1 LKTLR
6 IDIETRSDAD
16 LKKTGVYRYSESE
29 HFKVLLFG
37 YAFDGEPTV
46 DVDLE
51 QGQELPPRILDAI
64 DNPEIIKTAF
74 NANFEIVC
82 LSRHFG
88 RQLDPAQWRCT
99 AVHASYLGMP
109 NNLADVAKV
118 VGLPEDLQKMGV
130 GWQLIRY
137 FCMPCKPTKVNGGRT
152 WNLPRHDPAKWK
164 LFREYCR
171 RDVDVER
178 AIANKFAKYSFPER
192 EQRLWV
198 IDQEINNR
206 GIAVDT
212 ELVDRAIEMDAAV
225 KSRLI
230 TEAIGLTGLDNVN
243 SRDQLIGW
251 LESAQGEEIESLT
264 KDDVPDLISRAANGE
279 VRRVLEIRQEMA
291 KTSVRKYQALSSA
304 VCADRRVRG
313 LHQFYGAN
321 RTGRWAGRIVQPQN
335 LPQNKLLDLDVAR
348 EMLRAGDLNM
358 LASLFGSVPDTL
370 SQLIRTMFIGDF
382 RIVDFSAIEARVIA
396 WLADCRWRMDVFDT
410 HGKIY
415 EASAEQMFKLPP
427 GSVKKGDPMRQK
439 GKVAEL
445 ACIAENQLVL
455 TDQGLVPIQSVTRSM
470 RVWDGVEFVSHEG
483 VIFKGIKEVI
493 THDGLTATRDHIVFT
508 QEGQLQF
515 GDAAAR
521 GQDLVQSGAGWSP
534 VRVDNDH
541 QPRAPLHKRLVW
553 ALRKGS
559 MPRLLGSS
567 MGQLLKLDSRD
578 IKGLSILFAA
588 SESADVANEKN
599 CGYEAALPQSKVSRL
614 QKLRSKGHSLWL
626 RLGAVCSSLDSG
638 QLGAEAFVGVGPH
651 RQQWPLRCREFALG
665 GSISAKQKSKA
676 IKGLFAGRRVGSF
689 TEPLFVF
696 HNRSIIEGWLL
707 TPGNL
712 WRRLRGGGGQAKE
725 LARNQAAVRTARVY
739 DLINCGP
746 RNRFTVSDR
755 LVHNCGYQGSVG
767 ALIAMGAVD
776 MGIPE
781 SDLKAIIVDWRT
793 ANPEIVALWHA
804 LGDAA
809 IKAVGGKTDVVVP
822 VANGRSSL
830 VFSYGGGFL
839 TLALPSG
846 RKLHYVKPLIESDDF
861 GRPQLTYEGI
871 DQKTRR
877 WFRLK
882 TYGGK
887 LVENVTQ
894 AIARDCLAETLLQV
908 PNVVMHVHDEVI
920 AEGGMDLA
928 EIEAVMAKPIAW
940 APGLKLTG
948 DGFTHPYYR
957 KE

>member
-16 LKKTGVYRYSESE
+16 LKKTGVYRYAESE

-64 DNPEIIKTAF
+64 ADPEIIKTAF

-171 RDVDVER
+171 RDVEVER
-178 AIANKFAKYSFPER
+178 AIANKFAKYPFPER
-192 EQRLWV
+192 EQKLWV

-212 ELVDRAIEMDAAV
+212 ELVERAIEMDAAV

-230 TEAIGLTGLDNVN
+230 SEAIGLTGLDNVN

-370 SQLIRTMFIGDF
+370 SQLIRTMFVGDF

-445 ACIAENQLVL
+445 AC
-455 TDQGLVPIQSVTRSM
+455 G
-470 RVWDGVEFVSHEG
+470 
-483 VIFKGIKEVI
+483 
-493 THDGLTATRDHIVFT
+493 
-508 QEGQLQF
+508 F
-515 GDAAAR
+515 G
-521 GQDLVQSGAGWSP
+521 
-534 VRVDNDH
+534 
-541 QPRAPLHKRLVW
+541 
-553 ALRKGS
+553 
-559 MPRLLGSS
+559 
-567 MGQLLKLDSRD
+567 
-578 IKGLSILFAA
+578 
-588 SESADVANEKN
+588 
-599 CGYEAALPQSKVSRL
+599 
-614 QKLRSKGHSLWL
+614 
-626 RLGAVCSSLDSG
+626 
-638 QLGAEAFVGVGPH
+638 
-651 RQQWPLRCREFALG
+651 
-665 GSISAKQKSKA
+665 
-676 IKGLFAGRRVGSF
+676 
-689 TEPLFVF
+689 
-696 HNRSIIEGWLL
+696 
-707 TPGNL
+707 
-712 WRRLRGGGGQAKE
+712 
-725 LARNQAAVRTARVY
+725 
-739 DLINCGP
+739 
-746 RNRFTVSDR
+746 
-755 LVHNCGYQGSVG
+755 GSVG

-809 IKAVGGKTDVVVP
+809 IKAVGGKTDVIVP

-894 AIARDCLAETLLQV
+894 SIARDCLAETLLQV

>member
-16 LKKTGVYRYSESE
+16 LKKTGVYRYAESE

-178 AIANKFAKYSFPER
+178 AIARKFEKYPFPER
-192 EQRLWV
+192 EQKLWV

-206 GIAVDT
+206 GIKVDT
-212 ELVDRAIEMDAAV
+212 ELVERAIEMDAAV

-230 TEAIGLTGLDNVN
+230 SEAIGLTGLDNVN

-439 GKVAEL
+439 GKISEL
-445 ACIAENQLVL
+445 AL
-455 TDQGLVPIQSVTRSM
+455 
-470 RVWDGVEFVSHEG
+470 
-483 VIFKGIKEVI
+483 
-493 THDGLTATRDHIVFT
+493 
-508 QEGQLQF
+508 
-515 GDAAAR
+515 
-521 GQDLVQSGAGWSP
+521 
-534 VRVDNDH
+534 
-541 QPRAPLHKRLVW
+541 
-553 ALRKGS
+553 
-559 MPRLLGSS
+559 
-567 MGQLLKLDSRD
+567 
-578 IKGLSILFAA
+578 
-588 SESADVANEKN
+588 
-599 CGYEAALPQSKVSRL
+599 
-614 QKLRSKGHSLWL
+614 
-626 RLGAVCSSLDSG
+626 
-638 QLGAEAFVGVGPH
+638 
-651 RQQWPLRCREFALG
+651 
-665 GSISAKQKSKA
+665 
-676 IKGLFAGRRVGSF
+676 
-689 TEPLFVF
+689 
-696 HNRSIIEGWLL
+696 
-707 TPGNL
+707 
-712 WRRLRGGGGQAKE
+712 
-725 LARNQAAVRTARVY
+725 
-739 DLINCGP
+739 
-746 RNRFTVSDR
+746 
-755 LVHNCGYQGSVG
+755 GYQGGKG
-767 ALIAMGAVD
+767 ALVTMGALD
-776 MGIPE
+776 MGLTEEELPG
-781 SDLKAIIVDWRT
+781 LVVDWRT
-793 ANPEIVALWHA
+793 ANPEIVTLWHS

-928 EIEAVMAKPIAW
+928 EIETVMAKPIAW